1 MSDTPGRD
9 QIYATPQEAVQ
20 GFTFDDKVA
29 AVFGDMISRSVPGYG
44 MILEMIGVITRRYAQ
59 PASRCYDLGCSLGAS
74 TLSIRHNLPADGCS
88 IIAVDNSAAMVER
101 CREYI
106 AKDDGR
112 APVQVELADIQ
123 TVPVE
128 QASLVVLNFTLQFL
142 SVELREE
149 LLARICQGMLP
160 GGALV
165 LSEKI
170 AFEDASEQ
178 ALLTDLHHGFKRARG
193 YSDMEIA
200 QKRTALEN
208 VLVPESFEAHRERLL
223 RAGFTR
229 VTLWFQCFNFV
240 SILAEK

>member
-9 QIYATPQEAVQ
+9 QIYATPREAVQ
-20 GFTFDDKVA
+20 GFTFDAKVA

-74 TLSIRHNLPADGCS
+74 TLSIRHNLPDESCS

-101 CREYI
+101 CREYV
-106 AKDDGR
+106 AQDDGR

-123 TVPVE
+123 SMPVE

-142 SVELREE
+142 PVEAREA
-149 LLARICQGMLP
+149 LLTRICSGMLP

-170 AFEDASEQ
+170 AFDDPAEQ

-193 YSDMEIA
+193 YSDLEIA
-200 QKRTALEN
+200 QKRSALEN
-208 VLVPESFEAHRERLL
+208 VLVPESFETHRQRLL